1 MEALNIFIAT
11 TQFLLCIFLICHGVK
26 VLKES
31 KESIRI
37 AEARLEIAKSRITR
51 EEYDARLINY
61 ANKVLPDKE
70 IN

>member
-37 AEARLEIAKSRITR
+37 AEARLEIAKLELEQQEVIDN
-51 EEYDARLINY
+51 E
-61 ANKVLPDKE
+61 
-70 IN
+70 

>member
-37 AEARLEIAKSRITR
+37 AEARLEIAKLEIEQQEVIDNDRR
-51 EEYDARLINY
+51 RCARHSNT
-61 ANKVLPDKE
+61 E
-70 IN
+70 M